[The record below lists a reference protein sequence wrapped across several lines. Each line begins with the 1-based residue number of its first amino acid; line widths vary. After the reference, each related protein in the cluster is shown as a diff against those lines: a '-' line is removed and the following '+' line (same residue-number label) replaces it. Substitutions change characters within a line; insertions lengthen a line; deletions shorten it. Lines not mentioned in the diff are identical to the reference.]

1 MVGLYRE
8 SLALSVKREY
18 FIPLIIIKALV
29 RKVLHI
35 AILFWELKHY
45 RLTILISYH
54 LLPQLVPNEMI
65 MGQTIIVEEIDE
77 YKMVLDEAARDE
89 GVVEPGVRHCVV
101 I

>member
-1 MVGLYRE
+1 
-8 SLALSVKREY
+8 
-18 FIPLIIIKALV
+18 
-29 RKVLHI
+29 
-35 AILFWELKHY
+35 
-45 RLTILISYH
+45 
-54 LLPQLVPNEMI
+54 